1 MNLVFLGP
9 PGAGKG
15 TQALGVSEKYS
26 IPHISTG
33 NILRSE
39 IKRGTELGLKAK
51 SYMDAGGLVPDEV
64 VIGIVAARLQEP
76 DCQKGFLFD
85 GFPRTIPQA
94 KALAEKITIQMAVN
108 IDVPDEA
115 IVSRLSG
122 RRVCKACGATYHVD
136 TFSGSVCSACGG
148 DLIRRD
154 DDAPETILNRLRVYH
169 EQTQPLI
176 DFYREQGVLADV
188 DGTQGIDNVFAVICR
203 KMEEAFGA

>member
-15 TQALGVSEKYS
+15 TQALGVSENYS

-33 NILRSE
+33 DILRSE
-39 IKRGTELGLKAK
+39 IKRGTKLGLEAK

-64 VIGIVAARLQEP
+64 VIGIVASRLQEA

-85 GFPRTIPQA
+85 GFPRTIRQA
-94 KALAEKITIQMAVN
+94 EALAEKTTIEMAVN

-115 IVSRLSG
+115 IVNRLSG

-136 TFSGSVCSACGG
+136 TFKGDVCSSCGG
-148 DLIRRD
+148 ELIRRAD
-154 DDAPETILNRLRVYH
+154 DEPETILNRLHVYH

-176 DFYREQGVLADV
+176 DFYGGRGVLVNV
-188 DGTQGIDNVFAVICR
+188 DGTKDIDTVFAEICR
-203 KMEEAFGA
+203 KLEEAFGA